1 MPQKSVPN
9 LIFDKFA
16 KYITN
21 DGLFKGVSDDLI
33 TLVRKRKPSKTQIEK
48 LLREKQDED
57 TKSES

>member
-9 LIFDKFA
+9 LIFDKFGE
-16 KYITN
+16 YITN